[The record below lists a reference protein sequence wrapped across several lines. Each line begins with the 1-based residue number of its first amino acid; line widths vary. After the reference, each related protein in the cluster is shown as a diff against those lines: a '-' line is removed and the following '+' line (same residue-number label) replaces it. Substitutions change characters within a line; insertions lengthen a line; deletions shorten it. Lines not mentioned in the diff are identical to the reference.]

1 MSVGTGDPLNGDA
14 KVRAKLRGMPRPED
28 SPLYELVQERLRNA
42 DPVMRARMQG
52 LKPDDVRRLDAIDPV
67 DWVLARRREG
77 LSWDKIALRLYNET
91 GQRRMVTAQTL
102 QNWAE
107 GEEQPTPS

>member
-1 MSVGTGDPLNGDA
+1 MSIEVGDPWGEGA

-42 DPVMRARMQG
+42 DPAVRTRLQA
-52 LKPDDVRRLDAIDPV
+52 LKPDDVRRLDQIDPV
-67 DWVLARRREG
+67 DWVLARREEG

-91 GQRRMVTAQTL
+91 GQKRMVTAQTL
-102 QNWAE
+102 QNWAGDLE
-107 GEEQPTPS
+107 GDDA